1 MTDFVTFLVFCQAL
15 GASVGAVTV
24 IWGEFAY
31 IRATSLAVDGKSR
44 QVRDEE
50 IDVAERAHLNI
61 IAKGLRFGMTLLL
74 LASFGLVIVAYILQA
89 VTQPALT
96 PAYWILIMLSLL
108 VIGISWALSR
118 KKVSFAV
125 GSAIIFTAWWFLSYL
140 TLGWLPQLSF
150 GSAIALLLVATVVT
164 YALFHYIRL
173 LSGHFAQK

>member
-1 MTDFVTFLVFCQAL
+1 MDSLVVFLVFCQAL

-31 IRATSLAVDGKSR
+31 IRAMKDG
-44 QVRDEE
+44 E

-74 LASFGLVIVAYILQA
+74 LASLGLVIIAYILQA
-89 VTQPALT
+89 VIQPALT
-96 PAYWILIMLSLL
+96 PAYWTLIMLSLL

-118 KKVSFAV
+118 KRVSFAV

-150 GSAIALLLVATVVT
+150 GSAAALLVVATVVT
-164 YALFHYIRL
+164 FALFHYVRL
-173 LSGHFAQK
+173 LAVHLAQNKN